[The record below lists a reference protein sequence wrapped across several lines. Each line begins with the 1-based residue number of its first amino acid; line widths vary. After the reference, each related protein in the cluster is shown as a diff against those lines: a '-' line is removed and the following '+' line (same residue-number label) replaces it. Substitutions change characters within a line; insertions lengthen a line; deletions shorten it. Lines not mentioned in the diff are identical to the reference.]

1 MEAGLPTIHPVKAR
15 LDASTI
21 CQLRCPLCPT
31 RESNGQAFLG
41 SGFLAHAG
49 FIRFLDENPQI
60 RAVELA
66 NAGEALLNPELPG
79 MLKSA
84 AERGVSTS
92 FGGGV
97 NMNDVSDETLDALVR
112 HGTRRM
118 RISIDG
124 TTEETYR
131 RYRVEGSLR
140 KVLDNIRRLNEV
152 KLKYRSDLP
161 ELIFQFILFGHNE
174 HELEKAHVLGRMLNM
189 KVAVKMNRSPDRLA
203 VRDRERI
210 RRLYGFADRREY
222 RAVTGMIY
230 CRDLCLCLWRAPQ
243 VNWDG
248 RLLGCPCN
256 KHSAFAESVL
266 DGSFAAEINN
276 ERMMYARRMLLG
288 EAPPRDDIPCAFC
301 SWYRQISEHS
311 LWITPEEIL
320 ADTASCPSGRGD
332 AGKTG
337 FKERS

>member
-1 MEAGLPTIHPVKAR
+1 MAEGPSVMEADLLTIHPAKAR

-31 RESNGQAFLG
+31 GESNGWAFLG
-41 SGFLAHAG
+41 SGFLAQAD
-49 FIRFLDENPQI
+49 FVRFLDENPLI
-60 RAVELA
+60 RDVELA

-97 NMNDVSDETLDALVR
+97 NMNDVSDEALDALVR

-131 RYRVEGSLR
+131 KYRVGGSLR
-140 KVLDNIRRLNEV
+140 RVLDNIRRLNEV
-152 KLKYRSDLP
+152 KQRRRSALP

-174 HELEKAHVLGRMLNM
+174 HELEKAHVLAGMLNM
-189 KVAVKMNRSPDRLA
+189 KVAVKMNRNPDRLA
-203 VRDRERI
+203 IRDRERV
-210 RRLYGFADRREY
+210 RRLYGYADRQEY

-256 KHSAFAESVL
+256 KHSAFADQVL
-266 DGSFAAEINN
+266 DGSFMVEINN

-288 EAPPRDDIPCAFC
+288 EAPPRDDIPCSAC
-301 SWYRQISEHS
+301 SWYQQIKEHS

-320 ADTASCPSGRGD
+320 TDAASL
-332 AGKTG
+332 K
-337 FKERS
+337 KRS